1 MAQTVVSA
9 AEGLLDGFESE
20 TDMTEYLTSPPRFN
34 TQSEEETEGDLVPVG
49 MENSSTLS
57 EQTRDDSASAFV
69 NLDSFRLQ
77 NDDGDEALIGER
89 RHDVSQLR
97 LTHTDEVPNEVHGDD
112 SSTNTPLNVHELSQW
127 QSPQFQADLGLQWHH
142 GDAPTRLRYV
152 GTPEDWKTKE
162 DRTTVMLVNVPMS
175 YTSSHL
181 IRTIDSEGF
190 ADKYDFIYVPMTSG
204 ACTSSGFAFVN
215 LVDASI
221 AKKLFVEFDGFS
233 RWTTISKHT
242 CRAFWAK
249 KQQGFS
255 ANVERYRNSF
265 VKEENVPDEYKPRTF
280 KHGMEVEFPPP
291 FRMPCRSTVLT

>member
-69 NLDSFRLQ
+69 HVDSFRLL
-77 NDDGDEALIGER
+77 NDNGDEPLINER
-89 RHDVSQLR
+89 LQDTSQSR
-97 LTHTDEVPNEVHGDD
+97 LTNVEQVPNEADGDD
-112 SSTNTPLNVHELSQW
+112 SSISIPLNAPEQARW
-127 QSPQFQADLGLQWHH
+127 QSIQVQPDPGVHLHH
-142 GDAPTRLRYV
+142 GNAPGRLRFFA
-152 GTPEDWKTKE
+152 THEEEQTIE
-162 DRTTVMLVNVPMS
+162 NRTTVMLVNVPS
-175 YTSSHL
+175 RYTSSEL
-181 IRTIDSEGF
+181 IRTIDSAGF
-190 ADKYDFIYVPMTSG
+190 AGTYDFIYVPMVAG
-204 ACTSSGFAFVN
+204 ARTSSGFAFVN